1 MVTAK
6 LTLGDLTDLSSST
19 GSTGASDGKGS
30 DKTFSGVD

>member
-19 GSTGASDGKGS
+19 SSTTDSDKKGS